1 MVVQALEFEL
11 LAKDQEIW
19 LREEYNIKFKHV
31 EETLHAENA
40 WLQVELAE
48 AWATSMISNMSHS
61 NRVQVGGG
69 HLVKLANLLL

>member
-1 MVVQALEFEL
+1 MSSRLHFQKWKRHHMVVQALEFEL

-40 WLQVELAE
+40 
-48 AWATSMISNMSHS
+48 
-61 NRVQVGGG
+61 
-69 HLVKLANLLL
+69 